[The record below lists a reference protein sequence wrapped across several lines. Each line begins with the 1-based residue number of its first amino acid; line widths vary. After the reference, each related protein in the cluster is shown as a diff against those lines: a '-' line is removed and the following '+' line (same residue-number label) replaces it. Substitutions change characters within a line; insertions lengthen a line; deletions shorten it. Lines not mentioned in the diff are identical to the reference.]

1 MKNFNRL
8 RVFSAHKP
16 QTQFNRLSE
25 IFLSPSPLAPFY
37 LNTPE
42 KPPLHAKILI
52 KVRRPEWKSKRPT
65 GGKPF
70 PRNLPKQIP
79 NIYNETANLPIRR
92 LLSDPYAII
101 DTAKTTRLVPIK
113 YKECRSTRINKH
125 PPQPLAQRFTAPMLL
140 FSAQNSMIKNEPR
153 SQKVRFYGFCP
164 RDRRILK
171 AIPARG
177 LSPPPQR
184 KRFDFRLTQ

>member
-1 MKNFNRL
+1 MPKSSL
-8 RVFSAHKP
+8 KSD
-16 QTQFNRLSE
+16 
-25 IFLSPSPLAPFY
+25 AP
-37 LNTPE
+37 N
-42 KPPLHAKILI
+42 
-52 KVRRPEWKSKRPT
+52 
-65 GGKPF
+65 GKANAQPAASRS

-177 LSPPPQR
+177 LSPP
-184 KRFDFRLTQ
+184 LNANASISV